1 MVVLPP
7 GTRIPLGSP
16 AHLRSSR
23 TSAACARMTSRRM
36 ARRRS
41 VSPSAATPSTRTA
54 SAPMSRTRR
63 LWPRAAWAARRASRS
78 SSSTL
83 RTPRTTTR
91 TRRTAEPAAAR
102 RRPRPRPRP
111 RPAPSARL
119 PGLSQARRRLAERGP
134 PPRRLLRRQRPPR
147 PSEVPRRFVTPRPRR
162 PRCRPHR
169 RRTRRWRS
177 AGGDASPASRG
188 FLLRRSPP
196 QRHLGRPAQEAPPG
210 RLLRSPAWARGP
222 SCRRSR
228 HLSSRAAPRSRRC
241 LRRSRR

>member
-1 MVVLPP
+1 MVVPPP

-41 VSPSAATPSTRTA
+41 ASPSAATPSTRTA

-63 LWPRAAWAARRASRS
+63 LWPRAAWVARRASRS
-78 SSSTL
+78 SSSTS

-91 TRRTAEPAAAR
+91 TRRRAGPAAAR
-102 RRPRPRPRP
+102 RRPRPRP

-134 PPRRLLRRQRPPR
+134 PPRRLRRRQRPPR
-147 PSEVPRRFVTPRPRR
+147 PSEVPRRFATPRPRR
-162 PRCRPHR
+162 PWCRPHQH
-169 RRTRRWRS
+169 RTRRWRS
-177 AGGDASPASRG
+177 AGDDASPASRG
-188 FLLRRSPP
+188 FLLPRSPHP
-196 QRHLGRPAQEAPPG
+196 RRFRRPAQEAPPG
-210 RLLRSPAWARGP
+210 RLRRSPAWARGQ

-228 HLSSRAAPRSRRC
+228 LLSSRAAPRLRRC